1 MKFLLGKHKGDM
13 IISSY
18 VLKGNTIGSWSKC
31 FGKQCNKGH
40 TYNFKTMGIRKD
52 RNDLSSYEL
61 DKMHKVTYIFN
72 ISL

>member
-1 MKFLLGKHKGDM
+1 
-13 IISSY
+13 
-18 VLKGNTIGSWSKC
+18 
-31 FGKQCNKGH
+31 
-40 TYNFKTMGIRKD
+40 MGIRKD